1 MPRTAATNRKP
12 AARKPATRKA
22 ARKPAAEPAP
32 TFEPIERGGA
42 TVTVADGVCTITFDV
57 GAVQRES
64 GSGQSDIIADLGFKG
79 AAAKL
84 PDGTRVKLMAWRKR
98 S

>member
-1 MPRTAATNRKP
+1 MPRTATTNRKP
-12 AARKPATRKA
+12 AARKPATRKPA
-22 ARKPAAEPAP
+22 KPATEPAP
-32 TFEPIERGGA
+32 AFEPIERGGA

-64 GSGQSDIIADLGFKG
+64 TSGQSDIIADLGFKG